1 MMENRN
7 GAAEAACPKCGG
19 SGHADSGGVQSWG
32 EPISIPCD
40 CLTEQEEFLAWANE
54 EYEVE
59 EGYELNES
67 NPAVM
72 ENKKGW
78 MARAALP
85 KRSKFRQHLDEC
97 ADEVDTW
104 PSYKRE
110 ALKNPSPKCSTC
122 HDQGEVF
129 IGPGKVE
136 SHMLEEPE
144 PIYAPC
150 PDCEQPS
157 PLQSEQAGGDERVKC
172 AVCVDSGK
180 VYDISG
186 EGPWKCYA
194 CTGSHEVVGY
204 ANGDE
209 LDNMLDDRTAVLS
222 PVKTSFHTV
231 PVYREARDALE
242 QPSGEVV
249 VTKNES
255 GAIVSVTR
263 QDKEG
268 RVLSVIAESQPSP
281 VPTEG
286 FTHFPELLESVQQMD
301 AMLKANSAQAEAER
315 LEVVGVR
322 YEDGTILSA
331 EDCGTALEVCAKV
344 QTPLM
349 TVAQHERIV
358 GELRAVI
365 AQLRQHKNDYM
376 DSGQETYRA
385 LQNEIREREA
395 EIARLDGLVSGR
407 TAERDAALAE
417 VERLTRDRDDCLKA
431 RMHYATQLGE
441 ALARVSELE
450 KQEPV
455 ALANRGLHA
464 FWVKWTEAAAGLY
477 GPGIKLYAAPVVQAQ
492 HSVPKEFIGRLS
504 EFLAQR
510 GATGKALLRELRA
523 LCAAAPGKE
532 VGHE

>member
-157 PLQSEQAGGDERVKC
+157 PLQSEQA
-172 AVCVDSGK
+172 
-180 VYDISG
+180 
-186 EGPWKCYA
+186 
-194 CTGSHEVVGY
+194 
-204 ANGDE
+204 
-209 LDNMLDDRTAVLS
+209 
-222 PVKTSFHTV
+222 
-231 PVYREARDALE
+231 
-242 QPSGEVV
+242 
-249 VTKNES
+249 
-255 GAIVSVTR
+255 
-263 QDKEG
+263 
-268 RVLSVIAESQPSP
+268 
-281 VPTEG
+281 
-286 FTHFPELLESVQQMD
+286 
-301 AMLKANSAQAEAER
+301 EAER
-315 LEVVGVR
+315 LEVIRVPSCENSYGFGYVDGSCHVDLR
-322 YEDGTILSA
+322 KYRNHLEDILDSLPND
-331 EDCGTALEVCAKV
+331 E
-344 QTPLM
+344 PLM
-349 TVAQHERIV
+349 TVSQHERIV
-358 GELRAVI
+358 EALRFE
-365 AQLRQHKNDYM
+365 RQQM
-376 DSGQETYRA
+376 DRA
-385 LQNEIREREA
+385 FTTCINERN
-395 EIARLDGLVSGR
+395 
-407 TAERDAALAE
+407 AALTRVAE
-417 VERLTRDRDDCLKA
+417 L
-431 RMHYATQLGE
+431 E
-441 ALARVSELE
+441 AKLAELE
-450 KQEPV
+450 KQKPLLHINPLVVDELLGRAKRSPGGLTWSKEPC
-455 ALANRGLHA
+455 GP
-464 FWVKWTEAAAGLY
+464 WTLPLY
-477 GPGIKLYAAPVVQAQ
+477 TAPAQAQ
-492 HSVPKEFIGRLS
+492 HSVPDVCDGKEQDAFEEWAKKEGLDTS
-504 EFLAQR
+504 CHPMHWLFLDAKTNSARQGWKAALRYVRAQV
-510 GATGKALLRELRA
+510 
-523 LCAAAPGKE
+523 AAPGKE

>member
-7 GAAEAACPKCGG
+7 GTTETACPKCGG

-157 PLQSEQAGGDERVKC
+157 PLQSEQA
-172 AVCVDSGK
+172 
-180 VYDISG
+180 
-186 EGPWKCYA
+186 
-194 CTGSHEVVGY
+194 
-204 ANGDE
+204 
-209 LDNMLDDRTAVLS
+209 
-222 PVKTSFHTV
+222 
-231 PVYREARDALE
+231 
-242 QPSGEVV
+242 
-249 VTKNES
+249 
-255 GAIVSVTR
+255 
-263 QDKEG
+263 
-268 RVLSVIAESQPSP
+268 
-281 VPTEG
+281 
-286 FTHFPELLESVQQMD
+286 
-301 AMLKANSAQAEAER
+301 EAER
-315 LEVVGVR
+315 PEVIRVPSCENSYGFGYVDGSCHVDLRKYRNHLE
-322 YEDGTILSA
+322 DILDSLPND
-331 EDCGTALEVCAKV
+331 E
-344 QTPLM
+344 PLM
-349 TVAQHERIV
+349 TVSQHERIV
-358 GELRAVI
+358 EALRFE
-365 AQLRQHKNDYM
+365 RQQM
-376 DSGQETYRA
+376 DRA
-385 LQNEIREREA
+385 FTTCIN
-395 EIARLDGLVSGR
+395 
-407 TAERDAALAE
+407 ERDAALAE
-417 VERLTRDRDDCLKA
+417 VERLIGVCASLDSEMRDMENKRDAIIAMRDA
-431 RMHYATQLGE
+431 
-441 ALARVSELE
+441 ALARVAELE
-450 KQEPV
+450 KPDPDYTQHPQIVGYARKKELEPLLDPCQPDGSHIYIGLDHPSLWAEEPPYEFLTPLYTAPV
-455 ALANRGLHA
+455 A
-464 FWVKWTEAAAGLY
+464 K
-477 GPGIKLYAAPVVQAQ
+477 AQ
-492 HSVPKEFIGRLS
+492 HSVPDGWRDMLAELQWHYEPYDDHYHRDQGFYCPVCGGEKDEGHKQGCSLAKLLATVPSDDQHSVPEEFSFEYRHLNGECHTVTVSREQVIN
-504 EFLAQR
+504 EMPDFLF
-510 GATGKALLRELRA
+510 EA
-523 LCAAAPGKE
+523 LCSKFCNCEPVGETNVVECCCDEYAEEFKLIAATPGKE
-532 VGHE
+532 VV

>member
-7 GAAEAACPKCGG
+7 GTTETACPKCGG

-157 PLQSEQAGGDERVKC
+157 P
-172 AVCVDSGK
+172 
-180 VYDISG
+180 
-186 EGPWKCYA
+186 
-194 CTGSHEVVGY
+194 
-204 ANGDE
+204 
-209 LDNMLDDRTAVLS
+209 
-222 PVKTSFHTV
+222 
-231 PVYREARDALE
+231 
-242 QPSGEVV
+242 
-249 VTKNES
+249 
-255 GAIVSVTR
+255 
-263 QDKEG
+263 
-268 RVLSVIAESQPSP
+268 
-281 VPTEG
+281 
-286 FTHFPELLESVQQMD
+286 
-301 AMLKANSAQAEAER
+301 AQAEQA
-315 LEVVGVR
+315 EVVAWR
-322 YEDGTILSA
+322 YGFSGGIVSDKACLDEWKSGGEYQS
-331 EDCGTALEVCAKV
+331 
-344 QTPLM
+344 LM

-358 GELRAVI
+358 GALRFE
-365 AQLRQHKNDYM
+365 RQQM
-376 DSGQETYRA
+376 DRA
-385 LQNEIREREA
+385 F
-395 EIARLDGLVSGR
+395 
-407 TAERDAALAE
+407 TACINERDAALAN
-417 VERLTRDRDDCLKA
+417 VD
-431 RMHYATQLGE
+431 
-441 ALARVSELE
+441 ALAVQVLKLGGTISFAHYPAAQAGQVPEVS
-450 KQEPV
+450 
-455 ALANRGLHA
+455 G
-464 FWVKWTEAAAGLY
+464 
-477 GPGIKLYAAPVVQAQ
+477 
-492 HSVPKEFIGRLS
+492 IGRD
-504 EFLAQR
+504 
-510 GATGKALLRELRA
+510 TGHPRAVVLYLHKEPTDDDLRA
-523 LCAAAPGKE
+523 IQDGLRSLAAAPQPAGGE
-532 VGHE
+532 